1 MKTLLAIIAAESDNE
16 RLVRHWLYFKR
27 TKFSLLG
34 CGTVDNKVV
43 WPEPVPQLNTG
54 ELGTRMT
61 PAGSA
66 IWALCKQEIDIW
78 EHFLARPEYDS
89 VCIVEADNLFCRKP
103 PTHPGSGIYLVTLLP
118 NYSPNGL
125 FSTPCYFSTP
135 RWSDRKC
142 TERLYLHGKDMYERG
157 DHQHFIS
164 DRFPAHIAH
173 KHRIPFMAQPAWSP
187 SAFHWSSPDWKEAW
201 VIEARTAIKIGCY
214 CIHSC
219 KHDWQLEA
227 IKDLL

>member
-1 MKTLLAIIAAESDNE
+1 MKTLLAILAAEGDNE
-16 RLVRHWLYFKR
+16 RLARHWPYFKR

-66 IWALCKQEIDIW
+66 IFGLCKQELDIW
-78 EHFLARPEYDS
+78 HHFLLRTEYDS
-89 VCIVEADNLFCRKP
+89 VCVVEADNLFVRKP
-103 PTHPGSGIYLVTLLP
+103 PIHPGTGIYLVTLLP

-125 FSTPCYFSTP
+125 FSTSTYFSTP
-135 RWSDRKC
+135 RHADRKC
-142 TERLYLHGKDMYERG
+142 AERLYRHGSEMYANG
-157 DHQHFIS
+157 DNEHFIS

-173 KHRIPFMAQPAWSP
+173 KHHIPFMAQPAWSP

-214 CIHSC
+214 CLHSV
-219 KHDWQLEA
+219 KHDWQLAA